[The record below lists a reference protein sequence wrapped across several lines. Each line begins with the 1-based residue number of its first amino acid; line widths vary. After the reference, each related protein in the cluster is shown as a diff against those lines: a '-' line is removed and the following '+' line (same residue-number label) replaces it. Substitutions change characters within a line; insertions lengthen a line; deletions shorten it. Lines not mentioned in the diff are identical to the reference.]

1 MATEAHTTTSSGAAS
16 SGAALWHELM
26 QFYINEAWLLDD
38 RRFREWLDLFTDDVF
53 YFMPRRLN
61 VHRHETERELTP
73 VGDLAIFED
82 DKTYLTMRV
91 ERLETGMAWGEDPPS
106 RTRHIVGNL
115 VAEPQPDGEV
125 KAKTAFLLYR
135 SHHETEE
142 NIFSGYRE
150 DVLRPNENGWKIAQR
165 TIVLDANV
173 ILAKNLSVFF

>member
-1 MATEAHTTTSSGAAS
+1 MATDTHKLTSSGIE
-16 SGAALWHELM
+16 LWHELM
-26 QFYINEAWLLDD
+26 QFYIREAWILDE

-61 VHRHETERELTP
+61 VHRHETERELTQ

-115 VAEPQPDGEV
+115 PQ
-125 KAKTAFLLYR
+125 
-135 SHHETEE
+135 
-142 NIFSGYRE
+142 
-150 DVLRPNENGWKIAQR
+150 
-165 TIVLDANV
+165 
-173 ILAKNLSVFF
+173 